1 MRLKA
6 TFTIELEAV
15 DFVAAADLQRDLEQ
29 TLSGLRQQFPQAE
42 LRLTER
48 RRREQD
54 RGRRSATGAGI
65 TGRLNA
71 YRDD

>member
-6 TFTIELEAV
+6 TFTIELEAD
-15 DFVAAADLQRDLEQ
+15 DFVAAADLQRELEQ
-29 TLSGLRQQFPQAE
+29 TLGGLRQQFPQAE

-48 RRREQD
+48 RLREQGP
-54 RGRRSATGAGI
+54 GRRNARGPGI